1 MRQHTNR
8 IANLCMTGHR
18 DFDRLPVANVSIKPD
33 SVDETVLREQPLV
46 LKCFSILSIHSKTRW
61 GEVQVQASC

>member
-46 LKCFSILSIHSKTRW
+46 LKCFSIYVNPLKDPM
-61 GEVQVQASC
+61 GEVQVQALC